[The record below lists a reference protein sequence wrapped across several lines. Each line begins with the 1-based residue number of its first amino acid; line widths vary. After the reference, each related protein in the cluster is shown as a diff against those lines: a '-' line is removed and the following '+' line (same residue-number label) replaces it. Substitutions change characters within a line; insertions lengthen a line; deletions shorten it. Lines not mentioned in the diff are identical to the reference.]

1 MAFRTILVPLRGD
14 GRGESVLN
22 HACALGAPF
31 NAHIRAVHS
40 RPRVQDLMPFGVTV
54 PRLVREQIS
63 SSADSI
69 ADGEVA
75 RVKSLFDEYVKA
87 KGIAICEARPP
98 RHDEL
103 TISWNETPGKQ
114 ADIVGVWG
122 RLSSVIA
129 VAQPDNDT
137 NLGQN
142 TLESALLNTGRP
154 VLLCP
159 NKEVSEIGRHVAI
172 AWNGSAESSR
182 AIAACG
188 SVIGNADNVT
198 VLASEDAENMA
209 LSADDLIL
217 HLKDHDIDATAMSVR
232 SKESNLGSGL
242 LKAAKSAGADVI
254 VMGAYGRSRGR
265 AMVLGGVTQW
275 IIDNTDMPVL
285 LVH

>member
-14 GRGESVLN
+14 GRGQSVLD

-31 NAHIRAVHS
+31 NAHIRTVHS
-40 RPRVQDLMPFGVTV
+40 RPRPQDLMPLGVTV
-54 PRLVREQIS
+54 PALVREQIS
-63 SSADSI
+63 SSAADI
-69 ADGEVA
+69 ADSEVA
-75 RVKSLFDEYVKA
+75 RVKGLFDEYVID
-87 KGIAICEARPP
+87 KGIAVCDTRPP
-98 RHDEL
+98 LHDEL

-142 TLESALLNTGRP
+142 TLESALMNTGRP

-159 NKEVSEIGRHVAI
+159 NKPVATLGENVAI

-182 AIAACG
+182 AIAMCG
-188 SVIGNADNVT
+188 SVIGNAKNVS
-198 VLASEDAENMA
+198 VLSSEDAENMQLSAEELTLHLLDHGIQSTA
-209 LSADDLIL
+209 LSVKSKGSTLGASLV
-217 HLKDHDIDATAMSVR
+217 ATA
-232 SKESNLGSGL
+232 KEN
-242 LKAAKSAGADVI
+242 GADVI
-254 VMGAYGRSRGR
+254 IMGAYGRSRGR

-275 IIDNTDMPVL
+275 IIDNTDIPVF

>member
-14 GRGESVLN
+14 GRGESVLD

-75 RVKSLFDEYVKA
+75 RVKSLFDDYVKN
-87 KGIAICEARPP
+87 KGIAICETRPP
-98 RHDEL
+98 RHDKL

-114 ADIVGVWG
+114 ADIIGVWG

-129 VAQPDNDT
+129 VAQPDKDT

-142 TLESALLNTGRP
+142 TLESALLSTGRP

-159 NKEVSEIGRHVAI
+159 NKEVTDIGQNVAI

-188 SVIGNADNVT
+188 SVIGNADKVT
-198 VLASEDAENMA
+198 VLASEDADNME

-217 HLKDHDIDATAMSVR
+217 HLQDHDIQSTAMSVN
-232 SKESNLGSGL
+232 SKDTNLGEGL

-275 IIDNTDMPVL
+275 IIDHTDLPVL